1 MTLSGIM
8 SGFHL
13 KKEPLTVYASG
24 IPNKTFHPKA
34 PKPSSP
40 RRPSA
45 ASFFI
50 HSGIVSHYLEGGYY
64 PVGGP
69 QRPQ

>member
-1 MTLSGIM
+1 
-8 SGFHL
+8 
-13 KKEPLTVYASG
+13 
-24 IPNKTFHPKA
+24 
-34 PKPSSP
+34 
-40 RRPSA
+40 RPSA

-69 QRPQ
+69 QRISRGLIRTIEKAGGRVLVNAPVARVEVARNRAPWILRKGQET